1 MERVRKRE
9 RRGKAGDVDDGKL
22 FAFLFRRSKS
32 EKNAESPNIFFS
44 FVSLLFLLCSFAAMA
59 SLTPPPWRLKII
71 TSLETRLLVA
81 LEAPAATVGELR
93 GEKKE
98 VLDATAREAS
108 SSSSPFSPSNDAGHA
123 SKIAYRPSLFLPL

>member
-1 MERVRKRE
+1 MSMMESFSPSFFVARKVKKMPSHRP
-9 RRGKAGDVDDGKL
+9 
-22 FAFLFRRSKS
+22 F
-32 EKNAESPNIFFS
+32 FFS

-108 SSSSPFSPSNDAGHA
+108 SSSSPFSPSNDAGRA
-123 SKIAYRPSLFLPL
+123 SKIACRPSLFLPL